1 MCVAGGYSA
10 GKSAAR
16 FAKSAGELKPVDPK
30 EVAEEMARVY
40 APLERKSGVG
50 YQEFEDVVRTIATD
64 HFGPVKTEISL
75 KSALEKLGKLDSVH
89 QEMEAKNLH
98 ELMRAHEAMNIQQVA
113 KIAASAALERKETR
127 FQPYHYRADFPET
140 DDKNYCGLIVVKK
153 GKNGEVTTRFE
164 PLKY

>member
-1 MCVAGGYSA
+1 
-10 GKSAAR
+10 
-16 FAKSAGELKPVDPK
+16 
-30 EVAEEMARVY
+30 
-40 APLERKSGVG
+40 
-50 YQEFEDVVRTIATD
+50 
-64 HFGPVKTEISL
+64 
-75 KSALEKLGKLDSVH
+75 
-89 QEMEAKNLH
+89 MEAKNLH